1 MAVNDEQPDERH
13 MRSAMLSAKLLVW
26 GYLAY
31 ILFFL
36 ATSYD
41 PSDPAGFNPPFL
53 LFVLDWVNL
62 FIHEAGHFIFRI
74 FGQWMHM
81 IGGSVFQVIVPLA
94 LAIVTFRQTPSH
106 ATLPLFWTGESMVN
120 LSVYI
125 ADAPYRQLKLIAKGL
140 LHDWNW
146 LLADNLEAAG
156 PLSDAVFGL
165 GILLSLLAAG
175 GGIYFAIRSYRE
187 AGSILSTE

>member
-1 MAVNDEQPDERH
+1 
-13 MRSAMLSAKLLVW
+13 MRIAMFSARLLLW
-26 GYLAY
+26 GYLLS

-41 PSDPAGFNPPFL
+41 PSDPAGFDPPFL

-62 FIHEAGHFIFRI
+62 FIHEAGHLVFRM

-94 LAIVTFRQTPSH
+94 LGIVSFRQNPSH

-146 LLADNLEAAG
+146 LLSDNLEAAG
-156 PLSDAVFGL
+156 PLSTAVFGL
-165 GILLSLLAAG
+165 GILLCLLAAG
-175 GGIYFAIRSYRE
+175 AAIYFAIRSYRE
-187 AGSILSTE
+187 ADAPRLAE

>member
-1 MAVNDEQPDERH
+1 
-13 MRSAMLSAKLLVW
+13 MRIAMLSAKLLLW
-26 GYLAY
+26 GYLIY

-41 PSDPAGFNPPFL
+41 PSDPAGFSPPFL

-94 LAIVTFRQTPSH
+94 LAIVSFRQNPSH

-125 ADAPYRQLKLIAKGL
+125 ADAPYKQLKLIAKGL

-146 LLADNLEAAG
+146 LLSDNLEAAG
-156 PLSDAVFGL
+156 PLSTVVFGL
-165 GILLSLLAAG
+165 GILLCLLAAG
-175 GGIYFAIRSYRE
+175 ASIYFAISSYRE
-187 AGSILSTE
+187 GDSVLSPG

>member
-1 MAVNDEQPDERH
+1 
-13 MRSAMLSAKLLVW
+13 MRTALLSAKLLLW
-26 GYLAY
+26 CYLVY
-31 ILFFL
+31 ILVFL

-53 LFVLDWVNL
+53 LFVIDWVNL
-62 FIHEAGHFIFRI
+62 FIHEAGHFVFRI

-81 IGGSVFQVIVPLA
+81 IGGSLFQVIVPLA
-94 LAIVTFRQTPSH
+94 LAIVSFRQNPSH
-106 ATLPLFWTGESMVN
+106 AALPFFWTGESMVN

-146 LLADNLEAAG
+146 ILADNLEAAG
-156 PLSDAVFGL
+156 PLATAVFGF
-165 GILLSLLAAG
+165 GILLCTTAVGA
-175 GGIYFAIRSYRE
+175 GIYFAFRSFREGGTLVPAEQVQPAIRPK
-187 AGSILSTE
+187 

>member
-1 MAVNDEQPDERH
+1 
-13 MRSAMLSAKLLVW
+13 MRTAILSAKLLLW
-26 GYLAY
+26 GYLVT

-41 PSDPAGFNPPFL
+41 PSDPAGFDPPFL

-62 FIHEAGHFIFRI
+62 FIHEAGHFVFRI

-94 LAIVTFRQTPSH
+94 LAIVSFRQSPSH
-106 ATLPLFWTGESMVN
+106 AALPGFWTGESMVN

-140 LHDWNW
+140 IHDWNW
-146 LLADNLEAAG
+146 ILSDNLEAAG
-156 PLSDAVFGL
+156 PLSTVVFGL
-165 GILLSLLAAG
+165 GMLLCALAIGA
-175 GGIYFAIRSYRE
+175 GIYFAIMSYRE
-187 AGSILSTE
+187 DARPTIAE

>member
-1 MAVNDEQPDERH
+1 
-13 MRSAMLSAKLLVW
+13 MRAALLAGKLLVW

-31 ILFFL
+31 ILVFL

-41 PSDPAGFNPPFL
+41 PSDPAGYQPPIP

-62 FIHEAGHFIFRI
+62 FIHEAGHFVFRI

-81 IGGSVFQVIVPLA
+81 VGGSAFQVLVPLA
-94 LAIVTFRQTPSH
+94 LAIVSFRQNPPH
-106 ATLPLFWTGESMVN
+106 AALPLFWTGESMVN
-120 LSVYI
+120 VSVYI
-125 ADAPYRQLKLIAKGL
+125 ADAPYKQLKLIAKGL

-156 PLSDAVFGL
+156 PLSTAVFGL
-165 GILLSLLAAG
+165 GILLCAVALG
-175 GGIYFAIRSYRE
+175 GGVYFAVRAFRE
-187 AGSILSTE
+187 DVPAGPPD